1 VGSLADWSFDAA
13 RAEIAFKS
21 SGVRVFVYRP
31 GDLEGN
37 AIVKR
42 GKPHAWVAEMIVE
55 TIRPRTTKATPTAA
69 GRTRRQR
76 NRANFRV
83 DLDAIHRPSR

>member
-55 TIRPRTTKATPTAA
+55 TIRHPDDEGYTNGRGPDAA
-69 GRTRRQR
+69 
-76 NRANFRV
+76 AKE
-83 DLDAIHRPSR
+83 